1 MNKRPIAVAV
11 AAILLVIAGLFG
23 LVGAYLNFKSLSANH
38 YGTLWIG
45 AVNLIGVLDGVFIL
59 RGYNWARWLA
69 VAWMAFHVAISFFN
83 SIQEVLVHS
92 ILLALIAWCLFRGA
106 ARAYFSNRSLST

>member
-1 MNKRPIAVAV
+1 
-11 AAILLVIAGLFG
+11 
-23 LVGAYLNFKSLSANH
+23 
-38 YGTLWIG
+38 
-45 AVNLIGVLDGVFIL
+45 
-59 RGYNWARWLA
+59 
-69 VAWMAFHVAISFFN
+69 MAFHVAISFFN